1 MSREDRCARSSFRTC
16 LSKIRGDVAGF
27 APRLRARLGPFFGW
41 GRRDHDDGDIQKRF
55 DAFRFEPFGFER
67 EVQHP
72 AVADRAEL
80 VGQQVGCDVVAD
92 NALALSPRQY

>member
-1 MSREDRCARSSFRTC
+1 MSRADRCDRSSFRTC